1 MKIKKYIISL
11 IIIFSIHINLIK
23 AQDGLEKKRDPP
35 VLGVDYPGISCGKK
49 NPKKESDCTKYGTDS
64 EMLCCYIEVGDKK
77 YCTLFYDKKARAR
90 EIGISPENNFNDK
103 SRWNCGN
110 RSFYLS
116 INIILLLILIFLY
129 Q

>member
-35 VLGVDYPGISCGKK
+35 VLGVEYPGISCGKK

-64 EMLCCYIEVGDKK
+64 EMLCCYIEVSGNKN
-77 YCTLFYDKKARAR
+77 CALFYDKRAR
-90 EIGISPENNFNDK
+90 EIGMSPEKYFNDG
-103 SRWNCGN
+103 SHWDCGN

>member
-77 YCTLFYDKKARAR
+77 YCTLFYDIKAR

>member
-23 AQDGLEKKRDPP
+23 SLDDPP

-77 YCTLFYDKKARAR
+77 YCTLFYDDKAR
-90 EIGISPENNFNDK
+90 EIEISPENNFNDK

>member
-35 VLGVDYPGISCGKK
+35 VLGVEYPGISCGKK

-77 YCTLFYDKKARAR
+77 YCTLFYDDKAR

>member
-23 AQDGLEKKRDPP
+23 ALDDPP

-64 EMLCCYIEVGDKK
+64 EMLCCYIKVGDKI
-77 YCTLFYDKKARAR
+77 YCTLFYDIKAR
-90 EIGISPENNFNDK
+90 EIGISPENNFNDE

>member
-35 VLGVDYPGISCGKK
+35 VLGVEYPGISCGKK

-64 EMLCCYIEVGDKK
+64 EMLCCYIEVSDKK
-77 YCTLFYDKKARAR
+77 YCTLFYDEKAR

>member
-77 YCTLFYDKKARAR
+77 YCTLFYDDKAR

>member
-77 YCTLFYDKKARAR
+77 YCTLFYDEKAR

>member
-23 AQDGLEKKRDPP
+23 ALDDPP

-64 EMLCCYIEVGDKK
+64 RMVCCSIEVSGNKN
-77 YCTLFYDKKARAR
+77 CALFYDKRAR
-90 EIGISPENNFNDK
+90 EIGISPEKYFNDG
-103 SRWNCGN
+103 SHWDCGN

>member
-77 YCTLFYDKKARAR
+77 YCTLFYDDKAR
-90 EIGISPENNFNDK
+90 EIKISPENNFNDK

>member
-23 AQDGLEKKRDPP
+23 ALDDPP

-77 YCTLFYDKKARAR
+77 YCTLFYDEKARK
-90 EIGISPENNFNDK
+90 IGISPENNFNDK